1 MLVVA
6 CWLDDWI
13 AMVEVW
19 SVVCLAAAAEYRDL
33 LPPVHP
39 GHQSR
44 QTEETF
50 LLEESSNSCG
60 SGSTVGCSVS
70 CGRELCSGA

>member
-19 SVVCLAAAAEYRDL
+19 SVVRLAAAAEYRDL

-50 LLEESSNSCG
+50 LFLFSMI
-60 SGSTVGCSVS
+60 
-70 CGRELCSGA
+70 RPPIFRLQ